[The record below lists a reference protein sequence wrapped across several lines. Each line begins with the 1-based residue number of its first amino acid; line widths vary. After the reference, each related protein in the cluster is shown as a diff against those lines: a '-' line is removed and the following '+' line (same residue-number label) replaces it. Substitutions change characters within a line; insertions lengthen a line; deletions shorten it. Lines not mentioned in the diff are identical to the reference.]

1 MLYTQIATTNAQIAA
16 YTTLIADKQEV
27 LNEAQANFD
36 ALNAQNK
43 ERIRAMEEEGTL
55 SYWSVLFKANN
66 FSDLL
71 DRINMVEEIQAS
83 DRRRMEDL
91 SAAAA
96 ELATAK
102 AELEAEK
109 ANLEAEKVN
118 LDAMQADLLIKSAEA
133 DALLD
138 DLRATGDE
146 FEAYMLDAEIRQY
159 EVMLDIENLEAE
171 YDEAV
176 AAENAAR
183 FPEFVVGDTTPSSGG
198 SQDGWVCPVPPGWYF
213 SSPFGMRLHP
223 IWGDYRM
230 HYGIDMSM
238 DYGTPIYAARDG
250 TIAGCGWNDS
260 MGWYIWM
267 DHNDGFETVYMH
279 MTNFIVGY
287 GQEVSAGEVIGI
299 ELNQDAVRDAV
310 RNAKVNEM
318 KNIQFYQ
325 RDAGEFM
332 VQMAE
337 QGEKADVVFMD
348 PPRAGSDEAFLS
360 SVVKL
365 SPKRIVYI
373 SCNPET
379 QVRDLEFLKKKGY
392 KAKGVWPFDMFP
404 FCAHVECVTL
414 LQRVK

>member
-1 MLYTQIATTNAQIAA
+1 MKKKKFWMSLMALLLAVVTVFGSFAMAAPVDVNAASSSEIRDEIDALEEQQAAIQEEIDVLSGQLSENLSEMQEIIEQKNNLDIQIGLLYTQIATTNAQIAA
-16 YTTLIADKQEV
+16 YTTLIADKQEI

-36 ALNAQNK
+36 VLNAQNK

-287 GQEVSAGEVIGI
+287 GQEVSAGEVIGYMGSTGDSTGPH
-299 ELNQDAVRDAV
+299 LHFGVQYYGTY
-310 RNAKVNEM
+310 VNPME
-318 KNIQFYQ
+318 
-325 RDAGEFM
+325 
-332 VQMAE
+332 
-337 QGEKADVVFMD
+337 
-348 PPRAGSDEAFLS
+348 
-360 SVVKL
+360 
-365 SPKRIVYI
+365 YI
-373 SCNPET
+373 P
-379 QVRDLEFLKKKGY
+379 Y
-392 KAKGVWPFDMFP
+392 
-404 FCAHVECVTL
+404 
-414 LQRVK
+414 

>member
-1 MLYTQIATTNAQIAA
+1 MKRQKFWASPVAVLLAVLMLFGTFANVIPLEAYAASSSEIREEIDALEEQQAAIQEEIDILSGQLSENLSDMQEIIAQKNNLDIQIGLLYTQIATTNAQIAS

-43 ERIRAMEEEGTL
+43 ERIRAMEEEGNL
-55 SYWSVLFKANN
+55 SYWSVLFKANS

-71 DRINMVEEIQAS
+71 DRINMVEEIAES
-83 DRRRMEDL
+83 DRRRMEEL
-91 SAAAA
+91 SAAAE
-96 ELATAK
+96 ELTAAK
-102 AELEAEK
+102 EALEAEK
-109 ANLEAEKVN
+109 ANLETEKAN
-118 LDAMQADLLIKSAEA
+118 LDAMQADLQVKSAEA

-138 DLRATGDE
+138 ELRAAGDE

-176 AAENAAR
+176 AAENAAMN
-183 FPEFVVGDTTPSSGG
+183 PGYYIGDTTPSSGG

-287 GQEVSAGEVIGI
+287 GQDVSAGEVIGYMGSTGDSTGPH
-299 ELNQDAVRDAV
+299 LHFGVQYYGTY
-310 RNAKVNEM
+310 VNPME
-318 KNIQFYQ
+318 
-325 RDAGEFM
+325 
-332 VQMAE
+332 
-337 QGEKADVVFMD
+337 
-348 PPRAGSDEAFLS
+348 
-360 SVVKL
+360 
-365 SPKRIVYI
+365 YI
-373 SCNPET
+373 P
-379 QVRDLEFLKKKGY
+379 Y
-392 KAKGVWPFDMFP
+392 
-404 FCAHVECVTL
+404 
-414 LQRVK
+414 